1 MKCPWHRE
9 RGHVSCDEFYSA
21 RPAVLEAAAA
31 QFGDP
36 KHGLSDVDTSNAV
49 SVFAQ
54 FEAQATSAATKFENP
69 ARVDGKQGKVEGG
82 VSFAAGLKF
91 GQ

>member
-1 MKCPWHRE
+1 VCHN
-9 RGHVSCDEFYSA
+9 Y
-21 RPAVLEAAAA
+21 
-31 QFGDP
+31 
-36 KHGLSDVDTSNAV
+36 HGLSDVDTCNTV